1 MSELLDEKPYALVQ
15 KLESLPT
22 EPGVYKFL
30 DDEGSVL
37 YVGKAKNLRTRV
49 RTYFQNSRQRDG
61 RIEVMV
67 QKAMDVDVIV
77 TDTEAEALILENN
90 QIKELQPRYNV
101 NLRDDKTY
109 PYICIKNER
118 FPRVFKTRTVKQDG
132 SEYFGPYTDVSKMNT
147 MMDAIRSVFQL
158 RTCSLDLSEDK
169 IEAGKY
175 DVCLQHHIDNCKGP
189 CEGLQSEAD
198 YMETI
203 EQVKKLLNGQTQA
216 LIDLLKDE
224 MQRQSDRH
232 NFEEAARLRD
242 QVKALKDYSKQQ
254 KVVSQ
259 DFADRD
265 VFALH
270 VDRDED
276 IACGVL
282 FQVREG
288 KMIGKRHKF
297 LRPVEGRTDE
307 ELMLSLTENYYADAN
322 FYPEE
327 VLLSH
332 DPNDHPA
339 QDTHA
344 LAELLRRE
352 QGHKV
357 PIKVPQQGEK
367 ASLIRMAASNA
378 KLQVGEW
385 KTQQMKRERNR
396 IPESVKALGDA
407 LGLDEPPRRI
417 DGIDVS
423 HHGGKETV
431 ASCVVFTDATPRKSD
446 YRTYKIRSTEEGS
459 PDDYQAMREVVRR
472 RYRRMVEEDGPWP
485 DLVVIDGG
493 KGQLSSAVEMLKEVD
508 AFERMPVIGLA
519 KRLEEVYRPGD
530 SDPVFIAKDS
540 PALQLLQKVRD
551 EAHRFAVTYQRKR
564 RKKKTLQSELLDI
577 HGIGPKTAQTLLEHF
592 GSVAKVKEA
601 DEEELAEVVG
611 PAKANTVS
619 TYYEEETDD
628 PVPADAE

>member
-1 MSELLDEKPYALVQ
+1 MSALLDDKPDALRQ

-22 EPGVYKFL
+22 DPGVYKFL
-30 DDEGSVL
+30 DDEASVL
-37 YVGKAKNLRTRV
+37 YVGKAKSLRSRV
-49 RTYFQNSRQRDG
+49 RSYFQNSRQRDG

-67 QKAMDVDVIV
+67 KKAVDVDIIV

-118 FPRVFKTRTVKQDG
+118 FPRVFKTRTLKQDG
-132 SEYFGPYTDVSKMNT
+132 SKYFGPYTDVSKMNK

-158 RTCSLDLSEDK
+158 RTCSLDLSEEK

-198 YMETI
+198 YMDTI
-203 EQVKKLLNGQTQA
+203 DQVEKLLNGQTQE
-216 LIDLLKDE
+216 LIDLLEDE
-224 MQRQSDRH
+224 METQSEQL

-242 QVKALKDYSKQQ
+242 QIDALEKYSQQQ

-270 VDRDED
+270 VDREEG
-276 IACGVL
+276 IGCGVL

-288 KMIGKRHKF
+288 KLIGKRHTY
-297 LRPVEGRTDE
+297 LRRIEGRTDE
-307 ELMLSLTENYYADAN
+307 ELILSFVESYYADAN
-322 FYPEE
+322 FVPEE

-332 DPNDHPA
+332 DPNAHPA

-344 LAELLRRE
+344 LEELLRRE
-352 QGHKV
+352 QGRQV
-357 PIKVPQQGEK
+357 PIRVPQQGEK
-367 ASLIRMAASNA
+367 ASLTRMAASNA
-378 KLQVGEW
+378 KLLVGEW
-385 KTQQMKRERNR
+385 KTQQMKRERDR
-396 IPESVKALGDA
+396 IPEAVKSLKEELRMD
-407 LGLDEPPRRI
+407 GLPRRV

-431 ASCVVFTDATPRKSD
+431 ASCVVFTDGTPRKSD
-446 YRTYKIRSTEEGS
+446 YRTYKIRSTEEGR
-459 PDDYQAMREVVRR
+459 PDDYQAMREVVER
-472 RYRRMVEEDGPWP
+472 RYSRMLEEDGPWP

-493 KGQLSSAVEMLKEVD
+493 KGQLNTAVEVLKDVG
-508 AFERMPVIGLA
+508 AFDRFRVVGLA
-519 KRLEEVYRPGD
+519 KRLEEVFRPGD
-530 SDPVFIAKDS
+530 SDPVMIGKDS
-540 PALQLLQKVRD
+540 PALQLLQKVRN

-577 HGIGPKTAQTLLEHF
+577 HGIGPKTARKLLGEF
-592 GSVAKVKEA
+592 GSLAKVKEA
-601 DEEELAEVVG
+601 DEAALADVVG
-611 PAKANTVS
+611 PAKADTVS
-619 TYYEEETDD
+619 TYYS
-628 PVPADAE
+628 ANGN